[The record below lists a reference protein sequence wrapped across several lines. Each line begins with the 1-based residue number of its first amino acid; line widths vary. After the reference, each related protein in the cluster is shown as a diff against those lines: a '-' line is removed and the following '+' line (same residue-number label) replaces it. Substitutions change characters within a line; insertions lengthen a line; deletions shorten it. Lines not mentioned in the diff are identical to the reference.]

1 MTETNNTMKKKL
13 ISTDDVEAW
22 LGSDNTL
29 EQAIEII
36 ADIANGVYKPKD
48 LKQEVSD
55 YSDE

>member
-1 MTETNNTMKKKL
+1 MKKKL

-36 ADIANGVYKPKD
+36 TDIANGVYKPKD
-48 LKQEVSD
+48 LKREVSD